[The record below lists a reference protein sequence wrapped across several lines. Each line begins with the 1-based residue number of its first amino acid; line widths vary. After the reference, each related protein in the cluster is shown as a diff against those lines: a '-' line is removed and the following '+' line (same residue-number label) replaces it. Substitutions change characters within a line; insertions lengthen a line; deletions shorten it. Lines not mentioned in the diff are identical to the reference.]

1 MAPVSRS
8 TVPGRPRSA
17 ADRRNGPDAARP
29 GVCSTGSGPASRT
42 LVPMT
47 VIDRLRAALP
57 GSDHEADPE
66 AVPTPPWW
74 RGVVIGLVTGIAS
87 LVVVGA
93 PVVLAWLVDPLASGT
108 AWRSVGTAA
117 ALWFL
122 VSGGHVVTEG
132 ALFSLVPLLGLAGL
146 VLLAR
151 VGVRE
156 AMVDVSTDGEHWG
169 GLLPRP
175 LAAAVGA
182 WWAGYVVAVGAAV
195 GLTTA
200 GPFRVDGDSLVAPA
214 VLVPLA
220 AIALALRPVV
230 RDDPDVLGPVFDLSW
245 LPDAVRRGLRP
256 GLVGALWL
264 LGTGAVLVGVVVA
277 LGWSKVAGITGEVG
291 APGLGAALLGAAQAL
306 SLPNLALW
314 AVSFLAGPGFEV
326 VEGGAVSWSGS
337 EGGLL
342 PMVPVLAAL
351 PRPGAFP
358 WVTALSALVVVAVGA
373 VVARRALEEV
383 ARLSRLRTKL
393 AVSTVGCATTA
404 ALLGGL
410 DVLGGGSA
418 GQFRLSDVGVPT
430 ASFVGAV
437 FGWMMLGA
445 LVVVLRD
452 AWRLRR

>member
-1 MAPVSRS
+1 
-8 TVPGRPRSA
+8 
-17 ADRRNGPDAARP
+17 
-29 GVCSTGSGPASRT
+29 
-42 LVPMT
+42 MT
-47 VIDRLRAALP
+47 VIDRLKAALP
-57 GSDHEADPE
+57 GSDHAADPD

-74 RGVVIGLVTGIAS
+74 RGVVIGLVTGLAS
-87 LVVVGA
+87 LVLVGA
-93 PVVLAWLVDPLASGT
+93 PVVLAWLVDPLATGT
-108 AWRSVGTAA
+108 AWQPVGTAA

-122 VSGGHVVTEG
+122 VSGGHVVADG
-132 ALFSLVPLLGLAGL
+132 ALFSLVPLLGLAAL

-182 WWAGYVVAVGAAV
+182 WWGGYVVAVAIAA
-195 GLTTA
+195 GLMTA
-200 GPFRVDGDSLVAPA
+200 GPFRVDPESVVAPA
-214 VLVPLA
+214 VLLPLT

-230 RDDPDVLGPVFDLSW
+230 RDDPDVLGPALDLPW
-245 LPDAVRRGLRP
+245 LPDTVRRGLRP

-264 LGTGAVLVGVVVA
+264 VGLGAAVVLAVVT
-277 LGWSKVAGITGEVG
+277 LGWSKVATITAEVG
-291 APGLGAALLGAAQAL
+291 APGLGAVLLGAAQAL

-326 VEGGAVSWSGS
+326 VEGGAVTWSGS
-337 EGGLL
+337 GGGLL

-351 PRPGAFP
+351 PQPGDLP
-358 WVTALSALVVVAVGA
+358 WFTALSALVVVAVGA
-373 VVARRALEEV
+373 LVARRALEEV

-393 AVSTVGCATTA
+393 SVSATGCATTA
-404 ALLGGL
+404 VLLGAL

-430 ASFVGAV
+430 ASFVAAV

-445 LVVVLRD
+445 LAVVLRD